1 MKDEILMVQVSM
13 ILKISEKT
21 LVSLYRKEYSWGKV
35 RGWWGEMVFVLST
48 QYLTII
54 LYSTC
59 FKELWGIFIQM
70 RWSLPMCYNDG
81 VQREMYALLGVLR
94 WTSLTQTLL
103 LDSVHFVRHLEDD
116 CSSLP
121 CILKDQLSSGSSH
134 Q

>member
-54 LYSTC
+54 LYSTWV
-59 FKELWGIFIQM
+59 KELWGIFFQM

-81 VQREMYALLGVLR
+81 VQREMYVLLGVLR

-121 CILKDQLSSGSSH
+121 CILKDQFSSGSSH